1 MGMSEWKGR
10 RGERERSR
18 VRRGIEWEGRVR
30 EVKKGGEWEERDGER
45 REKVRGR
52 GVKGRRVTGSE

>member
-45 REKVRGR
+45 REKVRGLY
-52 GVKGRRVTGSE
+52 